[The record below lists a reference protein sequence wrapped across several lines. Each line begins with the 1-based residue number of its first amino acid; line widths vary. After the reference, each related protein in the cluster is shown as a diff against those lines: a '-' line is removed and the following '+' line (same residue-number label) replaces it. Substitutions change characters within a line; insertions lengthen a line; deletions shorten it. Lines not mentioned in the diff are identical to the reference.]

1 MRVPTLRIRISTF
14 PAGTLPAVGG
24 EIDFDTAPQLQDAVD
39 AAQHS
44 PDRPLHLDMADI
56 SFCDCSGLNLLLR
69 ARTRGPVWPQGAR
82 PQLLQ
87 LLTVS
92 GTREMFLSPPSPRP
106 EYPACPRPRNHADSR
121 QSERSA

>member
-1 MRVPTLRIRISTF
+1 MRVPALHIRISTL
-14 PAGTLPAVGG
+14 PAGTLLAVAG
-24 EIDFDTAPQLQDAVD
+24 EIDLDTAPQLQNAVD

-44 PDRPLHLDMADI
+44 PDRPLHLDVAEV

-69 ARTRGPVWPQGAR
+69 ARTRGPVWLRGTQ

-87 LLTVS
+87 LLTLT

-106 EYPACPRPRNHADSR
+106 ALPACPRQRTHAESR
-121 QSERSA
+121 RSEPAS